1 MVERGIRAGVDK
13 PDGDLRRNP
22 LAKGARQTIGELSA
36 PASEIAPD
44 PVVILR
50 PEGHGTQA
58 ARQTTCRP
66 AARVHRV
73 ASLSS
78 QMLHS
83 LLNCALRRGPGPP
96 GVVSGSFDCAT
107 ARSAWPPTQRGLP
120 AWQRRAAGVCRRAIT
135 PAASQ
140 VAASPAPAALPGWG
154 RPTRGARLA
163 SSGHALRQD
172 ADGQGCR
179 TNRRPFDGAH
189 ARRLPRYGHG
199 SQIIR
204 AQHKAADCRGGT
216 VCPCLQHPW
225 HLRSPR

>member
-1 MVERGIRAGVDK
+1 MAARDLTAVKWQTPGQPFMVERGIRAGVDK

-73 ASLSS
+73 AGLSS

-107 ARSAWPPTQRGLP
+107 ARSAWPPTQRG
-120 AWQRRAAGVCRRAIT
+120 A
-135 PAASQ
+135 
-140 VAASPAPAALPGWG
+140 
-154 RPTRGARLA
+154 ARLA
-163 SSGHALRQD
+163 AQSGGR
-172 ADGQGCR
+172 
-179 TNRRPFDGAH
+179 
-189 ARRLPRYGHG
+189 
-199 SQIIR
+199 
-204 AQHKAADCRGGT
+204 
-216 VCPCLQHPW
+216 V
-225 HLRSPR
+225 SPRNYARGLPGRRFAGACSPTWVGPADTRRATRLVRSCAQAGCGWSRLSNKSSAV